1 VASETR
7 ADLLERLRDLQE
19 RLDEAEETLRA
30 LSGGEVDAVVVSGP
44 GGERVYT
51 LKGADEAYR
60 IMVENMAEGALTLA
74 LDGVILFSNE
84 QFASMV
90 SLPLERVIGS
100 RIHDLVVEEDTA
112 GLAPLFAGHGAK
124 AELRLRTTGLAV
136 QVSANTMLLDAADC
150 VCFIVTDLTDQ
161 KRNQEMLAIQRLA
174 LAEANRNR
182 TRLEAF
188 VECAP
193 VGVAMFDRT
202 LRYLQ
207 MSRKWMEICGIAGKD
222 GRGTSID
229 EVLPQSSQLREQAQ
243 RRGLAGESVTGEA
256 DGIFPDGRSR
266 SLHYEIQPW
275 GDSGED
281 TGGII
286 IFVEDITERKKAEDA
301 LRQSE
306 ALLLETEET
315 AKVGGWKLDLGTN
328 KLTWSRELRRIHQVD
343 AGFEP
348 TLDAAIGFCAPEYRP
363 LIQHALTRAIE
374 NHEPFDLELEI
385 VTAKDR
391 RLWVHALGKVQ
402 GRNDR
407 PGILSST
414 FQDIS
419 ARKNMEAERD
429 HLQRQLAQAH
439 KMESVGRLAGG
450 VAHDFNNLLTVI
462 NGYTHMLLSD
472 LDAGNEMRESIEE
485 IQKAGERAAGL
496 TRQLLAFSRKQALEP
511 CRLDINRVVENM
523 RAMLERL
530 VGEDIEVS
538 VTLQAE
544 GGIIHADPH
553 QLEQVVMNLV
563 ANARDAMPGIG
574 KLLVETANVEL
585 DEKDARTHLDSREGR
600 YVMLAVSDTG
610 VGIDEEAKSR
620 IFEPFFSTKGVG
632 KGTGLGLSIVQ
643 GIVAQS
649 GGYIEVS
656 SEKDKGTTFK
666 IYLPEFAEAASD
678 TARAS
683 AVPVMGGKETV
694 LVVEDQAEVRKFAV
708 AVLKS
713 YGYRTIPA
721 ESAGEALVQCERESI
736 DLVLTDV
743 VMPQV
748 NGRELADRL
757 LALQP
762 GLKVLF
768 MSGYADNVIAHHGV
782 LETSGQ
788 FIQKPFTPEDLARKI
803 RALLGQPAATL
814 ASDDP
819 HPCGL

>member
-1 VASETR
+1 
-7 ADLLERLRDLQE
+7 
-19 RLDEAEETLRA
+19 
-30 LSGGEVDAVVVSGP
+30 
-44 GGERVYT
+44 
-51 LKGADEAYR
+51 
-60 IMVENMAEGALTLA
+60 M
-74 LDGVILFSNE
+74 
-84 QFASMV
+84 
-90 SLPLERVIGS
+90 
-100 RIHDLVVEEDTA
+100 
-112 GLAPLFAGHGAK
+112 
-124 AELRLRTTGLAV
+124 
-136 QVSANTMLLDAADC
+136 
-150 VCFIVTDLTDQ
+150 
-161 KRNQEMLAIQRLA
+161 
-174 LAEANRNR
+174 
-182 TRLEAF
+182 
-188 VECAP
+188 
-193 VGVAMFDRT
+193 
-202 LRYLQ
+202 
-207 MSRKWMEICGIAGKD
+207 
-222 GRGTSID
+222 
-229 EVLPQSSQLREQAQ
+229 
-243 RRGLAGESVTGEA
+243 
-256 DGIFPDGRSR
+256 PDGRLR
-266 SLHYEIQPW
+266 SLHWEIQPW

-343 AGFEP
+343 ADFEP

-511 CRLDINRVVENM
+511 CKLDVNRVVENM

-538 VTLQAE
+538 VALQAE
-544 GGIIHADPH
+544 GGTIHADPH

-585 DEKDARTHLDSREGR
+585 DEKDARAHPDSREGR

-610 VGIDEEAKSR
+610 VGMDEETKSR

-666 IYLPEFAEAASD
+666 IYLPEFAEPASD
-678 TARAS
+678 TATAS

-708 AVLKS
+708 AVLRS

-721 ESAGEALVQCERESI
+721 DSAGEALLCSVSGSRI

-743 VMPQV
+743 VMPHV

-768 MSGYADNVIAHHGV
+768 MSGYADNVIEHHGV
-782 LETSGQ
+782 LESERAIHPEALYAGGSGQ
-788 FIQKPFTPEDLARKI
+788 ENTRVAGAAGAASRLINGCASALKAHLELKSSSEPHGKSAAIARH
-803 RALLGQPAATL
+803 RGFG
-814 ASDDP
+814 SS
-819 HPCGL
+819 GR

>member
-1 VASETR
+1 MASETR
-7 ADLLERLRDLQE
+7 EDLLERLRDLQE

-30 LSGGEVDAVVVSGP
+30 LSSGEVDAVVVSAP

-60 IMVENMAEGALTLA
+60 IMVESMAEGALTLA

-100 RIHDLVVEEDTA
+100 CIHDLIVAQDAAILSALLTVQ
-112 GLAPLFAGHGAK
+112 GAK
-124 AELRLRTTGLAV
+124 AELRLRAGISV
-136 QVSANTMLLDAADC
+136 QVSANTLLLDGVDC

-161 KRNQEMLAIQRLA
+161 KRNQEMVATQRLA

-193 VGVAMFDRT
+193 VGVAMFDRK

-207 MSRKWMEICGIAGKD
+207 MSRKWLEIFGIAGKD
-222 GRGTSID
+222 VRGTRND
-229 EVLPQSSQLREQAQ
+229 EVFPHRSELREGAQ
-243 RRGLAGESVTGEA
+243 RRALAGESVTGEEDA
-256 DGIFPDGRSR
+256 IFPDGRSR
-266 SLHYEIQPW
+266 SLHWEIQPW

-286 IFVEDITERKKAEDA
+286 IFVEDITERRKAEDA
-301 LRQSE
+301 LRDSE
-306 ALLLETEET
+306 TLLLETEET
-315 AKVGGWKLDLGTN
+315 AKVGGSKLDLGTN
-328 KLTWSRELRRIHQVD
+328 KLTWSRELRRIHEVD
-343 AGFEP
+343 DDFEP
-348 TLDAAIGFCAPEYRP
+348 TIEAAIGFYTPESRP
-363 LIQHALTRAIE
+363 VIQQAVTRAIE
-374 NHEPFDLELEI
+374 NGESFDLELEI
-385 VTAKDR
+385 VTAKHK
-391 RLWVHALGKVQ
+391 RLWVHAIGKVQ
-402 GRNDR
+402 SRNDG
-407 PGILSST
+407 PGVLTST
-414 FQDIS
+414 FQDIT
-419 ARKNMEAERD
+419 ARKSMEAERD

-450 VAHDFNNLLTVI
+450 IAHDFNNLLTVI

-472 LDAGNEMRESIEE
+472 LKPEDEMRDSIEE
-485 IQKAGERAAGL
+485 IQNAGERAAGL

-511 CRLDINRVVENM
+511 CKLDVNRVVKDM

-538 VTLQAE
+538 VALQAE
-544 GGIIHADPH
+544 GGTIHADPH

-563 ANARDAMPGIG
+563 ANARDAMPGVG
-574 KLLVETANVEL
+574 KLLVETSNVEL
-585 DEKDARTHLDSREGR
+585 DDKYARANPESREGR

-610 VGIDEEAKSR
+610 VGMDEETKSR

-649 GGYIEVS
+649 GGYVEVS

-666 IYLPEFAEAASD
+666 IYLPEADEPASDAARAAS
-678 TARAS
+678 AR
-683 AVPVMGGKETV
+683 VMGGTETV

-708 AVLKS
+708 AALRS
-713 YGYRTIPA
+713 FGYRTIPA
-721 ESAGEALVQCERESI
+721 ESAGEALLRCEREQI

-743 VMPQV
+743 VMPHV

-768 MSGYADNVIAHHGV
+768 MSGYADNVIEHHGV
-782 LETSGQ
+782 LEAGGQ
-788 FIQKPFTPEDLARKI
+788 FIQKPFTPEELARKI
-803 RALLGQPAATL
+803 RTLLGQAAPA
-814 ASDDP
+814 DP
-819 HPCGL
+819 HPGS